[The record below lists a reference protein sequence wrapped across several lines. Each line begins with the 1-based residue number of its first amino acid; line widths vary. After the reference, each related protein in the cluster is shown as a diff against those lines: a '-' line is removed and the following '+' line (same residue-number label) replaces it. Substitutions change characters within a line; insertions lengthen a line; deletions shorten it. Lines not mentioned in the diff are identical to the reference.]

1 MTDTPP
7 SAVNDQTPSSTPAPS
22 VSAARRLWERLAAPA
37 RLITKHIDAWRIAWA
52 EAKREEPLAVPKGQE
67 REFLP
72 AVIEIQETP
81 PAPLGRVTAYIII
94 TMFGIALL
102 WASIGK
108 IDIVATAQGKIIP
121 SDYSKIIQP
130 LESGVVK
137 AIRVRDGQAVKK
149 GDVLIE
155 LDAANAFADR
165 ERFANEYAAALTEA
179 ARLRALLAGERDF
192 IPPKSTNPT
201 FVLVQRNRLREQ
213 LAEFETLQSQAEAY
227 KKLYEKQLVSKMQ
240 YYEAERKRAEKAQEH
255 SAALADAETRAHS
268 LSKELVKAE
277 TRATQQTLIAP
288 IDGVVQQLA
297 IHTVGG
303 VVTPAQQ
310 LMVVAPRE
318 GQLEVEAWVENKD
331 IGFVNPG
338 QEAEIKIEA
347 FPFTRYGIVEGKL
360 TTLSTDAVPIEKV
373 GLVYTA
379 KVTMAKSVMQV
390 ENKLVNLSPGMNVTV
405 EIKTGHRR
413 LIEYFLDPVLRG
425 VKETARER

>member
-1 MTDTPP
+1 MTDTPNIP
-7 SAVNDQTPSSTPAPS
+7 TDKTPPPAPASS
-22 VSAARRLWERLAAPA
+22 VSTARRLWARLLAPA
-37 RLITKHIDAWRIAWA
+37 QLIVKHIDAWRIAWA
-52 EAKREEPLAVPKGQE
+52 EQKRQEPLVVPQGLE

-72 AVIEIQETP
+72 AVLELQETP
-81 PAPLGRVTAYIII
+81 PAPLGRITAYVIIA
-94 TMFGIALL
+94 MFALALL

-149 GDVLIE
+149 GDILVE
-155 LDAANAFADR
+155 LDTANAFADR
-165 ERFANEYAAALTEA
+165 ERFANEYAAAQTEA
-179 ARLRALLAGERDF
+179 VRIRALLAGNRDF
-192 IPPKSTNPT
+192 VPPQNANPT

-213 LAEFETLQSQAEAY
+213 LAEFETLQSQARAY
-227 KKLYEKQLVSKMQ
+227 KKLYSKQLVSKMQ
-240 YYEAERKRAEKAQEH
+240 YLDAERKRAEKAQEY
-255 SAALADAETRAHS
+255 SAALAEAETRAHS

-277 TRATQQTLIAP
+277 TRATQQTLTAP

-360 TTLSTDAVPIEKV
+360 VTLSTDAVPIEKV

-379 KVTMAKSVMQV
+379 KVTMAKSMIQV

-413 LIEYFLDPVLRG
+413 LIEYFLDPVMRG

>member
-1 MTDTPP
+1 MP
-7 SAVNDQTPSSTPAPS
+7 QG
-22 VSAARRLWERLAAPA
+22 L
-37 RLITKHIDAWRIAWA
+37 
-52 EAKREEPLAVPKGQE
+52 E

-72 AVIEIQETP
+72 AVLELQETP
-81 PAPLGRVTAYIII
+81 PAPLGRITAYVII
-94 TMFGIALL
+94 TMFALALL

-137 AIRVRDGQAVKK
+137 AIRVRDGQAVRK
-149 GDVLIE
+149 GDILIE
-155 LDAANAFADR
+155 LDTANAFADR
-165 ERFANEYAAALTEA
+165 ERFANEYAAAQTEA
-179 ARLRALLAGERDF
+179 VRIRALLAGNSDF
-192 IPPKSTNPT
+192 VLPQNANPT

-213 LAEFETLQSQAEAY
+213 LAEFKTLQSQAEAY
-227 KKLYEKQLVSKMQ
+227 KKLYDKQLVSKMQ
-240 YYEAERKRAEKAQEH
+240 YLEAERKRAEKAQEY

-277 TRATQQTLIAP
+277 TRATQQTLTAP

-360 TTLSTDAVPIEKV
+360 ITLSTDAVPIEKV

>member
-1 MTDTPP
+1 MTEP
-7 SAVNDQTPSSTPAPS
+7 APAPS
-22 VSAARRLWERLAAPA
+22 SPIPPAAPPAPPAGGAKRLVSRLLHPA
-37 RLITKHIDAWRIAWA
+37 RAIGKHIDAWRIAWA
-52 EAKREEPLAVPKGQE
+52 EQKRQQPLTEPEGRE

-72 AVIEIQETP
+72 AVLELQETP
-81 PAPLGRVTAYIII
+81 PSPVGRLTTYLIIV
-94 TMFGIALL
+94 MFTVALI
-102 WASIGK
+102 WASVGK

-137 AIRVRDGQAVKK
+137 AIRVRDGQHVNK

-155 LDAANAFADR
+155 LDTATAYADQ
-165 ERFANEYAAALTEA
+165 ERFANEHIAALTEA
-179 ARLRALLAGERDF
+179 ARLRALLAGQGDF
-192 IPPKSTNPT
+192 AAPRGVNPT
-201 FVLVQRNRLREQ
+201 FMLVQRNRLREQ
-213 LAEFETLQSQAEAY
+213 LSEFEALRSEAEAY
-227 KKLYEKQLVSKMQ
+227 KTLYDKQLVSKLQ
-240 YYEAERKRAEKAQEH
+240 YLEAERKRAERAQEY

-268 LSKELVKAE
+268 LSKELIKAQ
-277 TRATQQTLIAP
+277 TRAVQQTLTAP

-310 LMVVAPRE
+310 LMVIAPKE

-338 QEAEIKIEA
+338 QDAEVKVEA

-360 TTLSTDAVPIEKV
+360 VTLSTDAVPIEKV

-379 KVTMAKSVMQV
+379 RVTMAKSVMQV

-413 LIEYFLDPVLRG
+413 LIEYFLEPVLRG
-425 VKETARER
+425 VQETARER

>member
-1 MTDTPP
+1 VTDTPNAP
-7 SAVNDQTPSSTPAPS
+7 TDQALPTAPVSSISAT
-22 VSAARRLWERLAAPA
+22 RRLWARLLAPA
-37 RLITKHIDAWRIAWA
+37 QLIAKHINAWHIAWA
-52 EAKREEPLAVPKGQE
+52 EQKRQEPLVVPQGLE

-72 AVIEIQETP
+72 AVLELQETP
-81 PAPLGRVTAYIII
+81 PAPLGRITAYVISA
-94 TMFGIALL
+94 MFALALL

-137 AIRVRDGQAVKK
+137 AIRVRDGQPVKK
-149 GDVLIE
+149 GDILVE
-155 LDAANAFADR
+155 LDTANAFADR
-165 ERFANEYAAALTEA
+165 ERFANEHAAALTEA
-179 ARLRALLAGERDF
+179 ARIRALLTGNSDF
-192 IPPKSTNPT
+192 VPPRNANPT

-227 KKLYEKQLVSKMQ
+227 KKLYDKQLVSKMQ
-240 YYEAERKRAEKAQEH
+240 YYEAERKRAEKAQEY
-255 SAALADAETRAHS
+255 SAALAEAETRAHS

-277 TRATQQTLIAP
+277 TRAIQQTLTAP

-360 TTLSTDAVPIEKV
+360 ITLSTDAVPIEKV

-379 KVTMAKSVMQV
+379 KVTMAKSAIQV